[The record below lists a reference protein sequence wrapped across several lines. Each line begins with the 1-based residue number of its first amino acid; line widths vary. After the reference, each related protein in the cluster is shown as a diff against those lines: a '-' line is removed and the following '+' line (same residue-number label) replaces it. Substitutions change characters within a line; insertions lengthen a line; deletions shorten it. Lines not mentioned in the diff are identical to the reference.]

1 MLTRKDLE
9 QVRERS
15 YTVEAVPHP
24 DPAKAAQGVTE
35 EIRLRNM
42 FAHEWL
48 SLMRSM
54 TKPDGTTDEWR
65 NQNYSALVLAF
76 CLVDENG
83 KRILTDD
90 DLNAHW
96 WKTQSQPFVVQSIE
110 AAMRHSGLRASVTV
124 EDAKKNLPA
133 TSGSETSTELPSDS
147 AIPVPEILSTTLE

>member
-9 QVRERS
+9 QVRERT
-15 YTVEAVPHP
+15 YTVETVPHP
-24 DPAKAAQGVTE
+24 DPAKAAHGVTE

-76 CLVDENG
+76 CLVDESG
-83 KRILTDD
+83 KRILQDD

-110 AAMRHSGLRASVTV
+110 AAMRHSGLRAAVTV
-124 EDAKKNLPA
+124 EDAKKNLPE
-133 TSGSETSTELPSDS
+133 TSGSETSIELPNDS
-147 AIPVPEILSTTLE
+147 AIPVPEIVSTTLV